1 MSGSTQAAYE
11 ELIRAA
17 GEIVQE
23 IVRVFKT
30 RRLYAPD
37 HPKRREVEGRSIE
50 LIRNLVDE
58 VGPISLSISEKA
70 LSVEEEPVY
79 SQEVGRE
86 SIAFLMFHEGLR
98 ELVLHPGIE
107 DDEITG
113 LLDEVAVSAS
123 VLEEEGEKD
132 LLARLWER
140 DFIHL
145 RYYFIETLA
154 EEEWVPPVER
164 EEEDE
169 DEGED
174 DRGPIELSEEDRSAS
189 ERLAVLEKF
198 DSALYILDDEDMATL
213 QAELESERGAVLVR
227 QAVTLMRE
235 LLWDPARDD
244 PSIVL
249 NAVRDVQRSLV
260 ESGDFDEVRDL
271 HEVFAS
277 LLGSDAATPPIRE
290 TFDEL
295 RVEATSEETLSR
307 LGRDLEAGN
316 VSDESAA
323 EYYGTFGR
331 DDLARVLR
339 GAGDV
344 KRLCQ
349 RPAIAGVLLALIRED
364 PHALGAAL
372 RSDGTTASRAAH
384 LASMATDPR
393 LLDALGEALGSDL
406 AEVRR
411 EALVALK
418 AFGSGR
424 ALEHVSRSVED
435 PDPAIR
441 LYALRH
447 LVTHRY
453 EPALPRVRALL
464 EQGDLEERSL
474 AERRLLFEAYGALGG
489 EGVIHDLARRLRR
502 RGLFRKP
509 DPETVACVL
518 VGLGATAAPEARELV
533 EQRLDSNQAL
543 VGRTARKVLEEWER
557 STRWTS

>member
-17 GEIVQE
+17 EEIVQE

-37 HPKRREVEGRSIE
+37 HPKRKEVEGESID

-70 LSVEEEPVY
+70 LSVEEVPVY
-79 SQEVGRE
+79 KQEVGRE
-86 SIAFLMFHEGLR
+86 SIAFLMFREGLR
-98 ELVLHPGIE
+98 ELILHPGIE
-107 DDEITG
+107 EDEITG

-123 VLEEEGEKD
+123 VLEEEGDKD
-132 LLARLWER
+132 LLARLWGR

-145 RYYFIETLA
+145 RYYFVETLA
-154 EEEWVPPVER
+154 EEEWVPPVEEE
-164 EEEDE
+164 EEED
-169 DEGED
+169 D
-174 DRGPIELSEEDRSAS
+174 DRGPIELSEEDRSAA

-235 LLWDPARDD
+235 LLWHPVRDD
-244 PSIVL
+244 SSIVL
-249 NAVRDVQRSLV
+249 NAIRDVQRSLA
-260 ESGDFDEVRDL
+260 ESGDFDEIRDL
-271 HEVFAS
+271 HEVFS
-277 LLGSDAATPPIRE
+277 PLLESDAATPLIRE

-295 RVEATSEETLSR
+295 RAEATSEETLSR

-331 DDLARVLR
+331 GDLTRVLR

-349 RPAIAGVLLALIRED
+349 RPAIAGALLTLIRED
-364 PHALGAAL
+364 PHALGEAL
-372 RSDGTTASRAAH
+372 RGGGITASRAAH

-393 LLDALGEALGSDL
+393 LLEALGEALGSDR

-424 ALEHVSRSVED
+424 ALEHVSRAVED

-453 EPALPRVRALL
+453 EPALPRVRTVL
-464 EQGDLEERSL
+464 EEGDLEERSL

-489 EGVIHDLARRLRR
+489 EDVVDDLARRLRR

-533 EQRLDSNQAL
+533 EQRLDSSQAL
-543 VGRTARKVLEEWER
+543 VGRTARKVLEEWGR
-557 STRWTS
+557 SPGWTS

>member
-37 HPKRREVEGRSIE
+37 HPKRQEVEGGSID

-58 VGPISLSISEKA
+58 VGPIALSISEKA
-70 LSVEEEPVY
+70 LSIEEEPVY
-79 SQEVGRE
+79 RQEVGRE
-86 SIAFLMFHEGLR
+86 SIAFLMFREGLR
-98 ELVLHPGIE
+98 ELILHPGIE

-113 LLDEVAVSAS
+113 LLDEVAISAS

-145 RYYFIETLA
+145 RYYFVETLA

-164 EEEDE
+164 EEEE
-169 DEGED
+169 DEG
-174 DRGPIELSEEDRSAS
+174 DRGPIELSEEDRSAA
-189 ERLAVLEKF
+189 ERLSVLEKF

-235 LLWDPARDD
+235 LLWNPVRDD
-244 PSIVL
+244 PSIVMG
-249 NAVRDVQRSLV
+249 AVRDVQRSLV
-260 ESGDFDEVRDL
+260 ESGDFDEIRDL
-271 HEVFAS
+271 HEVFS
-277 LLGSDAATPPIRE
+277 PLLESDAATPPIRE

-295 RVEATSEETLSR
+295 RAEATSEETLSR
-307 LGRDLEAGN
+307 LGRGLEAGN
-316 VSDESAA
+316 ISDESAA

-331 DDLARVLR
+331 GDLTRVLR
-339 GAGDV
+339 GAGDI

-364 PHALGAAL
+364 PHALGEAL
-372 RSDGTTASRAAH
+372 RGGGITASRAAH

-393 LLDALGEALGSDL
+393 LLDALGEALGSDR

-424 ALEHVSRSVED
+424 ALEHVSRAVED

-453 EPALPRVRALL
+453 EPALPRVRAIL

-474 AERRLLFEAYGALGG
+474 AERRLLFEAYGALGE
-489 EGVIHDLARRLRR
+489 EGVVDELARRLRR

-518 VGLGATAAPEARELV
+518 VGLGATGAPEARELV
-533 EQRLDSNQAL
+533 EQRLDSSQAL
-543 VGRTARKVLEEWER
+543 VGRTARKVLEEWGR
-557 STRWTS
+557 SPGWTS

>member
-37 HPKRREVEGRSIE
+37 HPKRKEVEGESID

-58 VGPISLSISEKA
+58 VGTISLSISEKA

-79 SQEVGRE
+79 RQEVGRE
-86 SIAFLMFHEGLR
+86 SIAFLMFREGLR
-98 ELVLHPGIE
+98 ELILHPGIGE
-107 DDEITG
+107 DEITG

-123 VLEEEGEKD
+123 VLEEEDGEKD

-145 RYYFIETLA
+145 RYYFVETLA
-154 EEEWVPPVER
+154 EEEWVPPVEEEDE
-164 EEEDE
+164 EEED
-169 DEGED
+169 D
-174 DRGPIELSEEDRSAS
+174 DRGPIELSEEDRSAA
-189 ERLAVLEKF
+189 ERLSVLEKF

-235 LLWDPARDD
+235 LLWNPVRDD
-244 PSIVL
+244 LSIVMG
-249 NAVRDVQRSLV
+249 AVRDVQRSLV
-260 ESGDFDEVRDL
+260 ESGDFDEIRDL
-271 HEVFAS
+271 HEVFS
-277 LLGSDAATPPIRE
+277 PLLESDAATSLIRE
-290 TFDEL
+290 RFDEL
-295 RVEATSEETLSR
+295 RAEATSEETLSR

-331 DDLARVLR
+331 GDLTRVLR

-349 RPAIAGVLLALIRED
+349 RPAIAGALLALIRED
-364 PHALGAAL
+364 PHALGEAL
-372 RSDGTTASRAAH
+372 RGDGTTASQAAH

-453 EPALPRVRALL
+453 EPALPRVRAIL
-464 EQGDLEERSL
+464 EESDLEERSL

-489 EGVIHDLARRLRR
+489 EDVVDDLARHLRR

-533 EQRLDSNQAL
+533 EQRLDSSQTL
-543 VGRTARKVLEEWER
+543 VGRTARKVLEEWGR
-557 STRWTS
+557 SPGWTS